1 MSEKTQKPTPR
12 KLREARKRGE
22 VVRSRELT
30 SLAAFVALWICL
42 GTGAG
47 YGWRHLSHIVERAI
61 LAPQTSTG
69 PQSQAWLSQ
78 AQSLFTDVAWI
89 LLPLLGMGIFGAV
102 MIGALQTRGM
112 VSTAPITPKFE
123 RLNPA
128 QGLRNLF
135 STRQWLD
142 LAKMLVKTT
151 LLLALLSYCLMT
163 ALDPLVKTIYTPAGD
178 LGRIAGTFLW
188 RLMGWAAL
196 IYAIGA
202 VLDYAHQFYEFM
214 KQQKM
219 SIEEVRREYRDT
231 EGDPRIRSR
240 RRALAREA
248 IFTRVLRG
256 VSSASVVVVNPT
268 HFAVALQYVPGETP
282 LPRVVAKGS
291 GALALKLRARAERD
305 GVPVLEDPPLARRL
319 FREVPVDHYITPE
332 LIDPVAAVLRWVRLM
347 EERRGDSVR
356 LALAE
361 TEANAPHRV
370 DQPGEVGPVDL
381 AAQPGNMH
389 VDDVIERGG
398 PANIFPDLMR

>member
-47 YGWRHLSHIVERAI
+47 FGWKHLSHIVERAV
-61 LAPQTSTG
+61 LSPQTATG
-69 PQSQAWLSQ
+69 PQSEGWLAQ
-78 AQSLFTDVAWI
+78 AQGLFTDAAWI
-89 LLPLLGMGIFGAV
+89 LLPLLGVGMFGAV
-102 MIGALQTRGM
+102 LIGALQTRGV
-112 VSTAPITPKFE
+112 VSVTPITPKFE
-123 RLNPA
+123 RINPA
-128 QGLRNLF
+128 QGLKNLF
-135 STRQWLD
+135 STRQLLD

-151 LLLALLSYCLMT
+151 LLLALLSYCLVT
-163 ALDPLVKTIYTPAGD
+163 ALDPFVKTIYAPAGD
-178 LGRIAGTFLW
+178 LARIAGTFIW

-196 IYAIGA
+196 IYAVGA

-219 SIEEVRREYRDT
+219 SLEEVRREYRDT
-231 EGDPRIRSR
+231 EGDPHIRRR

-248 IFTRVLRG
+248 IFNRALRSL
-256 VSSASVVVVNPT
+256 SSASVVVVNPT
-268 HFAVALQYVPGETP
+268 HFAVALQYLPGTTP

-291 GALALKLRARAERD
+291 GALALQLRAQAERD

-319 FREVPVDHYITPE
+319 FREVPVDHYINTE

-347 EERRGDSVR
+347 EERRDGSVR

-361 TEANAPHRV
+361 TEADTPHRV

-381 AAQPGNMH
+381 PAQAGNVN
-389 VDDVIERGG
+389 VDDVVERGG
-398 PANIFPDLMR
+398 SANIFPDLMR

>member
-47 YGWRHLSHIVERAI
+47 FGWRHLSHLVERAI
-61 LAPQTSTG
+61 MAPQTSTG

-78 AQSLFTDVAWI
+78 AQSLFADMAWI
-89 LLPLLGMGIFGAV
+89 LLPLLGMGIFGAIT
-102 MIGALQTRGM
+102 IGALQTRGM
-112 VSTAPITPKFE
+112 VSVTPITPKFE
-123 RLNPA
+123 RINPG

-135 STRQWLD
+135 STRQLLE

-151 LLLALLSYCLMT
+151 LLLALLSYCFIT
-163 ALDPLVKTIYTPAGD
+163 ALDPLVKTIYAPAGD
-178 LGRIAGTFLW
+178 LGRIAGTLLW

-196 IYAIGA
+196 IYAVGA

-219 SIEEVRREYRDT
+219 SVEEVRREYRDT
-231 EGDPRIRSR
+231 EGDPHIRRR

-248 IFTRVLRG
+248 IFSRVLRG

-268 HFAVALQYVPGETP
+268 HFAVALQYLPGETP

-291 GALALKLRARAERD
+291 GALALKLRALAVRD

-319 FREVPVDHYITPE
+319 FRGVPVNHYIPPE

-361 TEANAPHRV
+361 TESNTPHGV
-370 DQPGEVGPVDL
+370 DQPGEVGTVDL
-381 AAQPGNMH
+381 AAQPGNVN
-389 VDDVIERGG
+389 VDDVVERGG
-398 PANIFPDLMR
+398 AAHIFPDLMR